1 VVNKVKTN
9 SFRTVDWEMQEAAAD
24 RALLHQLGSQSAQST
39 SACESGTVRFW
50 GREAYPLAEIRSGLS
65 MSTGELFG
73 TTQSRGAV
81 DDVLSKTPSREARA
95 PTRIF
100 TELPAIAAHA
110 VGQQGDPA
118 VPEDSTID
126 PKPNSTSVKPATAGG
141 SSSPTSSSRSTQ
153 SKPDSGFKYDLEMAL
168 ECKRQAA
175 CPGAFPM
182 SRIGSSKSVFG

>member
-39 SACESGTVRFW
+39 SPCESGTVRFR

-118 VPEDSTID
+118 VPKDSTID
-126 PKPNSTSVKPATAGG
+126 PSLTVLRSSLQQLAVVALRHPARAAP
-141 SSSPTSSSRSTQ
+141 SQ
-153 SKPDSGFKYDLEMAL
+153 SLTRDSNMIWRWHWSAKD
-168 ECKRQAA
+168 KRRAQEHFPCRESEAA
-175 CPGAFPM
+175 RA
-182 SRIGSSKSVFG
+182 